1 MKDLHTF
8 GELIQGNKIVIP
20 KIQRDY
26 VQGSNAQQEK
36 RDEFLAVLLDH
47 LVSGKEYHLDFIF
60 DQDIAISSH
69 YTFNW
74 PVTPPIALTSYP
86 ELVDSRTLRVH
97 LQEDALSGSLVH
109 PIQIGAGSVI
119 NKQFVGC
126 GNIYL
131 QYTVTGNVP

>member
-47 LVSGKEYHLDFIF
+47 LVSGKEYHLDFIYGTGGTKENF
-60 DQDIAISSH
+60 FHWMD
-69 YTFNW
+69 NNG
-74 PVTPPIALTSYP
+74 L
-86 ELVDSRTLRVH
+86 LRY
-97 LQEDALSGSLVH
+97 
-109 PIQIGAGSVI
+109 
-119 NKQFVGC
+119 F
-126 GNIYL
+126 
-131 QYTVTGNVP
+131 